1 MAAVAAFIKQ
11 RGRVAIA
18 ELAAKSDTL
27 IDLEGKAGLLPDDL
41 AADDVFLEQPAPVEA
56 AA

>member
-56 AA
+56 